1 MKPVS
6 LIFALVVTMMLL
18 GSASQQNV
26 PKESSNKVLLILRG
40 RGKADIQY
48 LVTNEAVVMKNMLEE
63 AGFDVVPAS
72 ALGQTFVRS
81 DIIIEPNLKLADV
94 KVADYVGFIL
104 PCMSIGTW
112 YAASIPP
119 EVAAIVKQ
127 VVAEGKP
134 IAAQRGGVVTLAL
147 AGVLAGRQYSYER
160 NVSRDPRF
168 AEAIHSGKGVVQD
181 GNIITS
187 AYCPHRGSLDQTVEL
202 TKALIAELQK

>member
-26 PKESSNKVLLILRG
+26 PKESSNKVLLILSEWG
-40 RGKADIQY
+40 RADIQR
-48 LVTNEAVVMKNMLEE
+48 LATNEAVVMKNMLEE
-63 AGFDVVPAS
+63 AGFDVVTAS
-72 ALGQTFVRS
+72 ALGQTFVRNDITIES
-81 DIIIEPNLKLADV
+81 DLKLADV

-104 PCMSIGTW
+104 PCMSIGIW
-112 YAASIPP
+112 GADSIPP
-119 EVAAIVKQ
+119 EVVAIVKQ

-134 IAAQRGGVVTLAL
+134 IAAQHKGVVILAQ

-160 NVSRDPRF
+160 NLSYEPRF
-168 AEAIHSGKGVVQD
+168 AEAIHSGEGVVQD

-187 AYCPHRGSLDQTVEL
+187 AYCPYRGSLDQTVEL